1 MTEIHFHRANLAIL
15 ECAVGVIDNAERENG
30 EYLSNI
36 LSHIYIL
43 LQSFTLRYICEIYAF
58 ISSPPANYG
67 LNRREIWTL

>member
-15 ECAVGVIDNAERENG
+15 ECAVDVIDNAERENG
-30 EYLSNI
+30 EYLSNF

-43 LQSFTLRYICEIYAF
+43 QSLTRRYIWEIYAF

-67 LNRREIWTL
+67 LNRRESWTL